1 MRPGNKRSN
10 TPELMAVFWDLI
22 YPVRRGV
29 SGMPKLPTAA
39 VVAWILLSAL
49 STPAIAAVLIPE
61 YQPRL
66 PFSTVFKG
74 KDKFD
79 KLVAQAMRED
89 WRSLPIGERT
99 AQVGKALLGT
109 PYVNYTLEIDD
120 RIESPS
126 VNFNGMDCWTYYE
139 ISLAFARMLRVKE
152 SGYRSEDLL
161 ALIELERYRDGH
173 CTGSYLSRMHFLEEV
188 FANNGARGISVNPT
202 SQMGGVR
209 LSRNITEMTAAWKSY
224 RYLRTNPG
232 LLPAMAR
239 IQDQVSAL
247 PVYHIP
253 RNKVA
258 AAERLIQTGDI
269 IAITCADKSGYTSHV
284 GIAVRK
290 ADGVHFMHATSRRD
304 MGRKMILDGRISD
317 YLKRSSDNY
326 GIIVY
331 RPLDIR

>member
-1 MRPGNKRSN
+1 MAGILFAAFSAPG
-10 TPELMAVFWDLI
+10 
-22 YPVRRGV
+22 
-29 SGMPKLPTAA
+29 
-39 VVAWILLSAL
+39 
-49 STPAIAAVLIPE
+49 IAAVLVPE

-66 PFSTVFKG
+66 PFATVFKG

-79 KLVAQAMRED
+79 RLVARAVREN

-99 AQVGKALLGT
+99 ARVGAALVGT

-126 VNFNGMDCWTYYE
+126 VNFNGLDCWTFYE

-152 SGYRSEDLL
+152 SDYRPEDLL
-161 ALIELERYRDGH
+161 GLIELERYRDGH

-202 SQMGGVR
+202 SRMGGVR
-209 LSRNITEMTAAWKSY
+209 LSRNITEMTSAWRSY
-224 RYLRTNPG
+224 RYLRNNPG
-232 LLPAMAR
+232 MLPAMAR
-239 IQDQVSAL
+239 IQGQVSSL

-253 RNKVA
+253 RDRVA

-269 IAITCADKSGYTSHV
+269 VAITSRDKSGYTSHV

-290 ADGVHFMHATSRRD
+290 GDGVHFMHATSRRSA
-304 MGRKMILDGRISD
+304 GRKVILDGRISS
-317 YLKRSSDNY
+317 YLKRSGGHY
-326 GIIVY
+326 GIVVY
-331 RPLDIR
+331 RPLDVR